1 MALDGALAIAPSL
14 PGPGALSAVSAS
26 SVSSTTPTA
35 TPEPVISSYE
45 ATSTSA
51 TSDIPSTEEDALYTQ
66 FQLQLHLQE
75 AQQEEERRLLEY
87 SLLHHSQQQQ
97 QQQHHHHHYHHHQE
111 QYHQPLTWTTSEPS
125 FASATLHNFDLSS
138 TTSDHDA
145 IFNQAQPLLSP
156 PLASSPSHMP
166 SLVTQDDALASLLA
180 APPAS
185 TAFIPSIHASN
196 GFLASEQ
203 VFHTHDNPILN
214 SRCNITLSGTGTG
227 TGSGSGGS
235 GGGGGIA
242 RVLDTMTD
250 CDEAED
256 EEYLPPS
263 ELKYIMYDDHVSPIT
278 IQEALVI
285 LNDHLHDLRML
296 DQSVDHDANNVG
308 CEGGEGEL
316 WDPAAGCPEEEN
328 DMSYLDLLG
337 LEQDE
342 DEDED
347 DIESANNEED
357 GPTTNLDPKSRL
369 LSSPT
374 TAEGGYPFPSMGA
387 DGQALSSELEAYM
400 DASST
405 VGTLAGDPTST
416 PSQPQRSRTKKEPD
430 ILLNLAGQ
438 TLTPD
443 HIHDLYFS
451 RHYSRLV
458 HLNLWDTS
466 LGTWGAQAVGGL
478 LSDRAC
484 QIQYLNLG
492 RNRLGFEGIMQ
503 LSGMYKNHSLIEV
516 DLSDNQLGPKAIH
529 SLQQILVRLKK
540 HKACNVRR
548 LNLSNNDINDVGCIS
563 LAKILVGTTI
573 QHLDLS
579 FNQISDWGASTL
591 LRAFTESRKGLTLE
605 GLVLEANRLT
615 FAGGVD
621 MCKLLTLPQS
631 FVRHLDLRGAKV
643 TDVGVPYLVEALR
656 SHRCVLQSLNLYDC
670 QLTDTGIH
678 RLGVT
683 ICGNNSLRV
692 LGLGANAIGDQGIA
706 TLAQCLCVNNRL
718 EELDISENEIPL
730 SRLGVE
736 TLLATMRGNCTLLS
750 LMIDSDPNSI
760 HNHHHPTSHGPA
772 VNGGL
777 FDVFLEEDL
786 DDDSPHHAEEG
797 GGTDAG
803 SIGSIHSDNEFG
815 AIAPIT
821 TLSSSTT
828 ASAALVAGGDGG
840 ILDDE
845 PAATEQEVD
854 EQAIAQE
861 RRRFEQAMTTLKSYV
876 RLNHKR
882 TMRLRHQCFET
893 LVSARILTYGH
904 DGDPD
909 ASALVQEQHPS
920 STSTTTTE
928 EVVRVYHG
936 SKNPHEGGRSK
947 SLAFIPSNTGLPTPP
962 LSNGAG
968 SGPIKSTPST
978 SASAAAQAET
988 ADLPVTPEEDY
999 AAMPPT
1005 NTTATVAALVP
1016 SSTKPPLS
1024 SSIASVTARPSLV
1037 RLPWEIQET
1046 ILFCLDEDR
1055 VLTRKQF
1062 HAILRHATERW
1073 DTVRQPWERWGDVR
1087 ETILE
1092 QTGCYYYTSN

>member
-1 MALDGALAIAPSL
+1 MALDGASGIAPSL
-14 PGPGALSAVSAS
+14 PGSGALSAISAS
-26 SVSSTTPTA
+26 SVSSTTPIT
-35 TPEPVISSYE
+35 TSEPVVSSYE

-75 AQQEEERRLLEY
+75 AQQEEERRLL
-87 SLLHHSQQQQ
+87 
-97 QQQHHHHHYHHHQE
+97 
-111 QYHQPLTWTTSEPS
+111 
-125 FASATLHNFDLSS
+125 D
-138 TTSDHDA
+138 
-145 IFNQAQPLLSP
+145 
-156 PLASSPSHMP
+156 
-166 SLVTQDDALASLLA
+166 
-180 APPAS
+180 
-185 TAFIPSIHASN
+185 
-196 GFLASEQ
+196 
-203 VFHTHDNPILN
+203 
-214 SRCNITLSGTGTG
+214 RCNITLSGAGTG

-342 DEDED
+342 DEDEG
-347 DIESANNEED
+347 DIEPADNEED

-760 HNHHHPTSHGPA
+760 HNHHHHPTSHGPA

-909 ASALVQEQHPS
+909 ASALVQEHHPS

-978 SASAAAQAET
+978 SASASAQ

-999 AAMPPT
+999 AAVPPT

-1016 SSTKPPLS
+1016 SSTKPTPS